1 LTESSLV
8 VKSKDKTKI
17 FSPLVTLSLILAG
30 AIIIGTTVMPSELV
44 SGQNATGQMPFEML
58 SGQMGHVSTEINGT
72 FTVLGNN
79 QRVIFQLNLSGIV
92 PFE

>member
-1 LTESSLV
+1 
-8 VKSKDKTKI
+8 
-17 FSPLVTLSLILAG
+17 
-30 AIIIGTTVMPSELV
+30 MPSEMV
-44 SGQNATGQMPFEML
+44 NGQNATGQMPFEML
-58 SGQMGHVSTEINGT
+58 SGQMGDISTEINGT

>member
-1 LTESSLV
+1 
-8 VKSKDKTKI
+8 
-17 FSPLVTLSLILAG
+17 
-30 AIIIGTTVMPSELV
+30 MV

-58 SGQMGHVSTEINGT
+58 SEQMGHISTEIIGT